1 MGTATMVEPNCPK
14 CGAAPGEPCRAR
26 AGRKRRPRPMKGW
39 HRERAE
45 AAGFSPTQHINDS
58 EERAADRS

>member
-1 MGTATMVEPNCPK
+1 MSAPTTVEPDCPR

-26 AGRKRRPRPMKGW
+26 GGKRRRARPLKRW

-45 AAGFSPTQHINDS
+45 AAGFSPTRYIN
-58 EERAADRS
+58 EKEAR